1 MVFPF
6 FIKLETIMK
15 LTTKI
20 ILAIGTVALGFAFVA
35 DNSDKRKKLE
45 VGWQGEALIMDMP
58 EIVDKYTCKRTQD
71 KWVEDISN
79 GTATPKLGYD
89 NTTEYDDRTVNVT
102 KYNIGGNVYFTRCTQ
117 YK

>member
-1 MVFPF
+1 
-6 FIKLETIMK
+6 MK

-45 VGWQGEALIMDMP
+45 VGFEGEALIMDMP

-71 KWVEDISN
+71 KYVEEISN
-79 GTATPKLGYD
+79 GVGERIEGHKYGGVV
-89 NTTEYDDRTVNVT
+89 TEYDDRTVEEV
-102 KYNIGGNVYFTRCTQ
+102 YYDIVGNIFITRCTQ